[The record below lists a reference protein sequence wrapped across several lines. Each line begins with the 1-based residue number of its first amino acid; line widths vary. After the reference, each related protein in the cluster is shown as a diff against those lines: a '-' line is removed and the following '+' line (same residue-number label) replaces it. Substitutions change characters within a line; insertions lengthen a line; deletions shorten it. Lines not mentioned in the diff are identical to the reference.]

1 MSNGFGRIL
10 NSCIDLVQA
19 RVASPCL
26 LCAARSRGDL
36 LCPACAADLP
46 RLAAPACPRCA
57 RPGVAG
63 PCGNCL
69 KDPPAFERTEA
80 VFEYAFPLDTLIQ
93 HLKYGG
99 TLAIAGWFGDR
110 LADRIAARPQ
120 ADWPDR
126 LLSMPLHPRRLS
138 ERGFNQAALI
148 AERLARRLGRPH
160 TPRSARRMRDTPPQV
175 GLGQAE
181 RRRNPRGAFEC
192 DASLSGQRIALIDD
206 VMTTGASLDSL
217 ARAALA
223 AGAVSV
229 EAWVVA
235 RAR

>member
-1 MSNGFGRIL
+1 
-10 NSCIDLVQA
+10 
-19 RVASPCL
+19 
-26 LCAARSRGDL
+26 
-36 LCPACAADLP
+36 
-46 RLAAPACPRCA
+46 
-57 RPGVAG
+57 VAG

-93 HLKYGG
+93 QLKYSGV
-99 TLAIAGWFGDR
+99 LAIAGWLGER
-110 LADRIAARPQ
+110 LMERVAVRPP
-120 ADWPDR
+120 AEWPDL

-148 AERLARRLGRPH
+148 AERLARRMDRPH
-160 TPRSARRMRDTPPQV
+160 RPHLARRIRDTPPQV

-192 DASLSGQRIALIDD
+192 DSSLSGQRIALIDD

-217 ARAALA
+217 ARAARA
-223 AGAVSV
+223 AGARSV